1 MAARFV
7 FRTGA
12 ATDVGK
18 VRKLNEDSLSRGRRS
33 ACGRSPTAWAATPAA
48 TSRAAKSSRRSAT
61 IAKPASAA
69 ALLAD
74 FERAIGETN
83 LELRRLARER
93 GNAVIGSTLAAVL
106 IFDEHFAC
114 VWCGD
119 SRVYLLREGALRQV
133 SRDHSE
139 VQDLIDRG
147 VLDREEAKT
156 WPRRNVVTRAL
167 GVVDAPELEIS
178 DGRALPGD
186 RFLLCSD
193 GLTAHV
199 ADDEIAG
206 PLGGDD
212 PQKACDALVAL
223 TLQRG
228 ASDNV
233 SVVIVICDVIDDR
246 TVRDDA
252 AWRRALAARVEPK
265 PALTPPPT
273 GLRARYFVAASS
285 AASTSALA
293 AGKAAIS
300 SALAGAPPPPLR
312 LRRWSSAP
320 RRRPPRP
327 GLRFPDAAAGRPPTR

>member
-18 VRKLNEDSLSRGRRS
+18 LRKLNEDSLIARPEIGL
-33 ACGRSPTAWAATPAA
+33 WAIADGMGGHAGGDIA
-48 TSRAAKSSRRSAT
+48 SRAVVAALGAL
-61 IAKPASAA
+61 AKPASAA

-74 FERAIGETN
+74 FERAVGETN
-83 LELRRLARER
+83 LELRRLARQR

-119 SRVYLLREGALRQV
+119 SRVYLLRDGALKQV

-147 VLDREEAKT
+147 VLDRDEAKT

-167 GVVDAPELEIS
+167 GVVDEPELEIS

-193 GLTAHV
+193 GLTGHV

-206 PLGGDD
+206 PLAAED
-212 PQKACDALVAL
+212 PQKACDALIAL

-233 SVVIVICDVIDDR
+233 SVVIVICDAMDR
-246 TVRDDA
+246 TVRDDG
-252 AWRRALAARVEPK
+252 AWRRAI
-265 PALTPPPT
+265 
-273 GLRARYFVAASS
+273 VAQGE
-285 AASTSALA
+285 TN
-293 AGKAAIS
+293 
-300 SALAGAPPPPLR
+300 
-312 LRRWSSAP
+312 
-320 RRRPPRP
+320 
-327 GLRFPDAAAGRPPTR
+327 GR